1 MKYSIKIDFSS
12 YFSNKGKGT
21 TKPVTTCIK
30 MHIVHLRKN
39 RNVGK
44 RLIKKRKKIVSTI
57 VSTIQV
63 ESLSFHSR
71 PLYKR
76 SETNWKK
83 KKETRKRYGKA
94 VCVRVCLCAYPDDTW
109 NRISEAER
117 GFGWDRENKKRKGGK
132 YERPSDGTGG
142 RDTRGSEERE
152 RERERRALDLSRQLN
167 EFPLGW
173 NGKRLEKRLPLRK
186 IFRRALLD
194 IREVISGRRRG
205 AVCGLEVIHENTLDV
220 RLSLSL
226 FPGTEGSSPS
236 VHPSALVCRRL
247 SLSLSL
253 SFESIP
259 PNYNAPAINGQTRA
273 RTHTRASVDRPP

>member
-1 MKYSIKIDFSS
+1 MYV
-12 YFSNKGKGT
+12 YA
-21 TKPVTTCIK
+21 
-30 MHIVHLRKN
+30 
-39 RNVGK
+39 
-44 RLIKKRKKIVSTI
+44 
-57 VSTIQV
+57 
-63 ESLSFHSR
+63 
-71 PLYKR
+71 Y
-76 SETNWKK
+76 
-83 KKETRKRYGKA
+83 
-94 VCVRVCLCAYPDDTW
+94 VCVRIPTIRETASLRRREGSDETE
-109 NRISEAER
+109 RIKKGR
-117 GFGWDRENKKRKGGK
+117 GGNTKGLRM
-132 YERPSDGTGG
+132 EQV
-142 RDTRGSEERE
+142 EEIPEGAKRE

-220 RLSLSL
+220 RLFLSL

-236 VHPSALVCRRL
+236 VHPSALVCRR
-247 SLSLSL
+247 LSLSL

>member
-1 MKYSIKIDFSS
+1 MKYSIKIHFSS

-44 RLIKKRKKIVSTI
+44 RLIKKRKKRKKIVSTI

-83 KKETRKRYGKA
+83 KKKETRKRYGKA
-94 VCVRVCLCAYPDDTW
+94 VCVRVRVRVCAYPDDTW

-152 RERERRALDLSRQLN
+152 RE
-167 EFPLGW
+167 G
-173 NGKRLEKRLPLRK
+173 EK
-186 IFRRALLD
+186 
-194 IREVISGRRRG
+194 
-205 AVCGLEVIHENTLDV
+205 
-220 RLSLSL
+220 
-226 FPGTEGSSPS
+226 SSW
-236 VHPSALVCRRL
+236 
-247 SLSLSL
+247 
-253 SFESIP
+253 SFEAIKWISTWVEWQTFRET
-259 PNYNAPAINGQTRA
+259 APST
-273 RTHTRASVDRPP
+273 